1 MAECSEG
8 ISAHRKARWRLY
20 VVAGIPAKAAGV
32 ALRIQS
38 GLQFA
43 LDLDDEQG
51 MKSRHFL
58 KKQIVGK
65 SFAGAERPMHR
76 IRPR

>member
-8 ISAHRKARWRLY
+8 ISAHRKARRRLY
-20 VVAGIPAKAAGV
+20 VVAGISAKAAGV

-43 LDLDDEQG
+43 LSPDDEQQEA
-51 MKSRHFL
+51 SLF
-58 KKQIVGK
+58 
-65 SFAGAERPMHR
+65 F
-76 IRPR
+76 